1 MRQNFTEGKGIASG
15 VKKNLDLVIIIS
27 YWQPTKRSHLM
38 GRAAHRVSS
47 LSLFTNLWALVA
59 IPEPTQQPIYPSAD
73 YGFVFSEDSADGSHD
88 GFH

>member
-1 MRQNFTEGKGIASG
+1 
-15 VKKNLDLVIIIS
+15 
-27 YWQPTKRSHLM
+27 M
-38 GRAAHRVSS
+38 GGAAHRVSS